1 MTGSAVLRRAGAGA
15 LVVAALA
22 LGQVVRTS
30 LPADSLIAAP
40 YERAGDVGAPVVMRY
55 ATVQATGVDGST
67 VIDDAGSALT
77 TPGVWVVVP
86 LTVTAHGE
94 PRRLGY
100 AALRTVD
107 GRIFRADGN
116 RSSFETGTVQTG
128 LTRTATLAVEL
139 PVEAAAGAE
148 LLLALDATTDT
159 RRDDMAVI
167 DLGITREM
175 AETWAGRTDAVAVPT
190 SADAPVATP

>member
-1 MTGSAVLRRAGAGA
+1 MNGPVVLRRAGAAA

-30 LPADSLIAAP
+30 LPADPLIAAP
-40 YERAGDVGAPVVMRY
+40 YERAGVVGEPVAMRY
-55 ATVQATGVDGST
+55 ATVEATGVEGST
-67 VIDDAGSALT
+67 VVDSGGSLLT

-100 AALRTVD
+100 AAVRTAD
-107 GRIFRADGN
+107 GRLFRADGD
-116 RSSFETGTVQTG
+116 RSSFETGTVQAG
-128 LTRTATLAVEL
+128 LSRSATLAVEL

-148 LLLALDATTDT
+148 LLLALDPMTDT

-167 DLGITREM
+167 DLGITGDLAQE
-175 AETWAGRTDAVAVPT
+175 WAARADPLPVPPSADTAVA
-190 SADAPVATP
+190 SS